1 MKKLILGLALATAGI
16 TAQAQNGLESIVV
29 EKYYVSNAAD
39 AAGSA
44 GALQVGSVTYRIYA
58 DMLPGY
64 NFQALYGTP
73 GATGHTLLVNTSTTF
88 FNNEDYG
95 GTGPTISAT
104 NVRKNSAL
112 IDSWFSV
119 GGAAGGQMGVIKSED
134 SNGSPGNAQGILQ
147 NNNPTASG
155 PLNIGTTASMLA
167 NDGMIP
173 GAPVGVTLVGISGV
187 DLAAFD
193 GTSQVGNSFS
203 TNNGSIAALGGAV
216 GPTAANRV
224 LIGQFTS
231 TGVLHFEL
239 NVQIGTPS
247 GGVQQYVASN
257 PVGAEISIPSLTGT
271 FNAPNALPTVSITS
285 PAMAAT
291 FLVGNTVTIN
301 ATAADSDGTVDSVA
315 FYVDGVRIGV
325 DLTGTPGYTFNW
337 TATAGAHTL
346 TARATDNGGQTV
358 TSSVINITVGN
369 IIAPTVSITSPTN
382 GTTFTLGNVVTINA
396 TAADADGTVDSVAF
410 YVDGSQ
416 IGSDLTGTPGYTFN
430 WQSATGVH
438 ALTARA
444 YDNNGASTLSA
455 PVSITVF
462 DSSSAYVITPSS
474 NPCEVSTICV
484 PVRATQVVN
493 DVIGYDV
500 VLNYDKTKVTPTGVI
515 TVSNDLINP
524 NYTSS
529 AYSIDTAAGTML
541 ISIFFNTSAPA
552 NTEFNGTGDVF
563 CVEFVKT
570 ANFGSADTAAFTVPS
585 LQESY
590 FNGVTPKVV
599 SGGNITTF
607 QPTAYN
613 ASLKFWFDNS
623 PIKYNTANPAAYLIT
638 NIYGDNATCNNLSV
652 AAVQPDLFG
661 NFTYDYSNGV
671 DVNIKKDIP
680 GTTSV
685 QPVINGFDAFLT
697 RRVLINDA
705 TFTPSV
711 YQIIAM
717 DVNLDGFVSSGDLS
731 QINQRAV
738 LIIPEFKQAWNYSP
752 AGVSNGQPSKDW
764 SFINGTTL
772 NANTA
777 YAISSTYPSNDG
789 IGYSKAKVP
798 VIPFCLPVPVQNQVN
813 CFVIGTEV
821 YTGILVGDVNG
832 NFATASPN
840 NIFRNEGTDQVVFD
854 LAHATTNG
862 NVIEIPVS
870 IQSSE
875 NVNSLDFA
883 LTLNNGVTFNSIVNN
898 SNELEVV
905 SHFNAADNTL
915 RLTSNS
921 LTSLTDGTSLVR
933 IRLNADQ
940 ITASDLSSVAA
951 YLNGDQVTARI
962 TGSDLLTDAISLYP
976 NPSTGLFNVI
986 VSENATIEVMNMEG
1000 RQVMK
1005 SINVNSNEKTEINI
1019 QTLAEGVYM
1028 VKAFNNNFTSI
1039 KRIVVKK

>member
-44 GALQVGSVTYRIYA
+44 GALPTGSVTYRIYA

-73 GATGHTLLVNTSTTF
+73 GASGHTLLVNTTTTF

-95 GTGPTISAT
+95 GTGPTISAA

-134 SNGSPGNAQGILQ
+134 TNGSPGNAQGILQ

-155 PLNIGTTASMLA
+155 PLNIGTTASLLA

-173 GAPVGVTLVGISGV
+173 GSPVGVTLVGISAG

-285 PAMAAT
+285 PAMAAS

-301 ATAADSDGTVDSVA
+301 ATAADSDGTVDSVS
-315 FYVDGVRIGV
+315 FFVDGVRIGV
-325 DLTGTPGYTFNW
+325 DVAAAYTFNW
-337 TATAGAHTL
+337 TATAGAHVL
-346 TARATDNGGQTV
+346 TVKATDNGGQVV
-358 TSSVINITVGN
+358 TSSAINITVGN
-369 IIAPTVSITSPTN
+369 IIPPTVSITSPTN
-382 GTTFTLGNVVTINA
+382 GATFTLGNIVGINA

-410 YVDGSQ
+410 YVDGSR
-416 IGSDLTGTPGYTFN
+416 IGVDLTAAYSIN
-430 WQSATGVH
+430 WASVTGVH

-462 DSSSAYVITPSS
+462 DSASAYVITPASL
-474 NPCEVSTICV
+474 PCDQSTMCV
-484 PVRATQVVN
+484 PIRATQPVN
-493 DVIGYDV
+493 DVIGYDI
-500 VLNYDKTKVTPTGVI
+500 VLNYNKLKVIPTGVI
-515 TVSNDLINP
+515 TVDNDLINP
-524 NYTSS
+524 NYTST
-529 AYSIDTAAGTML
+529 AYSLDTAAGKML
-541 ISIFFNTSAPA
+541 ISVFFNTTAPA
-552 NTEFNGTGDVF
+552 NTEFNGTGNIL

-570 ANFGSADTAAFTVPS
+570 ASFGPNDTAAFTVPS

-638 NIYGDNATCNNLSV
+638 NIYGDNASCNNLSV

-661 NFTYDYSNGV
+661 NFTYNYTNGV
-671 DVNIKKDIP
+671 NINIKKDIP

-840 NIFRNEGTDQVVFD
+840 NIFRNAGTDQVVFD

-870 IQSSE
+870 IQSLE

-898 SNELEVV
+898 ANDLEVV

-921 LTSLTDGTSLVR
+921 LTSLTDGKSLVS
-933 IRLNADQ
+933 IRLNASQ

-951 YLNGDQVTARI
+951 YLNGDQVAARI
-962 TGSDLLTDAISLYP
+962 TGSDLSTDAISLYP

-986 VSENATIEVMNMEG
+986 VSENATVEVMNMEG

-1005 SINVNSNEKTEINI
+1005 SINVNANEKTEINI
-1019 QTLAEGVYM
+1019 QTLAEGVYL
-1028 VKAFNNNFTSI
+1028 VKAFNNNFTSV